1 MLLLLATFIFLIVET
16 ALATFVAT
24 HAWKYLPAKLFV
36 LLVICTAFLN
46 ISGFIQYTAADAWI
60 AYIST
65 VSSGLALIGLQV
77 LLLLIAV
84 QLFMPSWWQGRRPPI
99 FWISLPYVGVFLILL
114 VDSVARLHL
123 LLGDMV
129 LSQGFYKLSPALP
142 GGIFLLSLFGASWF
156 VHFIL
161 LGVVIIRRPQVRLVS
176 GALLGALLIAL
187 VINQLAGNLDNPYL
201 SLVAGPIS
209 TVLLLAV
216 LTYAV
221 LRTRL
226 FVPTQAALDLALQA
240 MDEVV
245 AVLDQEDRIIYTN
258 RQALQLGLRT
268 DQSLTAALQSAG
280 AAMPALARLVDH
292 AGRHQHE
299 PTVQKLML
307 SARCFV
313 LTLAPVVNRYGQSR
327 GTLLLGRDVT
337 EVEQYTRQ
345 LEQERQQL
353 VEAITQ
359 LEAEQYER
367 AQLAATV
374 RALSL
379 PLIPVV
385 RGVLILPLIGEF
397 DTARIEDFIR
407 VLLCGIARE
416 KARLVFIDITGLLV
430 IDSDGAAGLLQGVQ
444 AATLLGARCVL
455 IGVRPEIAEAL
466 VALGISLDG
475 MTTAATLE
483 QAMRRELAVRGLS

>member
-1 MLLLLATFIFLIVET
+1 VHIV
-16 ALATFVAT
+16 
-24 HAWKYLPAKLFV
+24 
-36 LLVICTAFLN
+36 
-46 ISGFIQYTAADAWI
+46 
-60 AYIST
+60 
-65 VSSGLALIGLQV
+65 
-77 LLLLIAV
+77 
-84 QLFMPSWWQGRRPPI
+84 
-99 FWISLPYVGVFLILL
+99 
-114 VDSVARLHL
+114 
-123 LLGDMV
+123 
-129 LSQGFYKLSPALP
+129 
-142 GGIFLLSLFGASWF
+142 
-156 VHFIL
+156 L
-161 LGVVIIRRPQVRLVS
+161 LGVVIIRQPQVRLVS

-245 AVLDQEDRIIYTN
+245 AVLDPEDKIIYTN
-258 RQALQLGLRT
+258 RQSLQLGLRT
-268 DQSLTAALQSAG
+268 DQSLTAALQCAG
-280 AAMPALARLVDH
+280 ADIPALARLVER
-292 AGRHQHE
+292 AGRHQQE

-307 SARCFV
+307 GARCFV
-313 LTLAPVVNRYGQSR
+313 LTLAPVINGRGQSR

-397 DTARIEDFIR
+397 DTARIEDFMR

-430 IDSDGAAGLLQGVQ
+430 MDSDGAAGLLQGVQ

-466 VALGISLDG
+466 VALGVSLDG

-483 QAMRRELAVRGLS
+483 QAVRRELAVGGLS